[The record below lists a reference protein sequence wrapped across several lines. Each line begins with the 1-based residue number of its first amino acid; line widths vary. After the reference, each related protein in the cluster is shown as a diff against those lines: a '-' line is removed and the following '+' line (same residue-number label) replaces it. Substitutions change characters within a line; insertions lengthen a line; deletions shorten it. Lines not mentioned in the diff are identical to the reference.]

1 MNNNTLKNCKF
12 IKTVLM
18 ILVILYHSL
27 MFWDGEWFAYPPKN
41 PSIILK
47 GIAAFLSNLHIYAF
61 VLISGYIFAYKMKEN
76 GDNYNKFI
84 PFIKNKVKRLLV
96 PFIFVAIFWSCPIA
110 AYFYKWDKKT
120 IIDKYVLGQGPN
132 QLWFLLILFFIF
144 IFAWCMYK
152 AIKDKYLLGWAFTLF
167 LFVLA
172 RIGNRFIMPNYYE
185 IWTACK
191 YFIYF
196 YLGMRIRQKEDD
208 NQKAIVKIVPS
219 YVWLIMYIVVF
230 AVSKIIIL
238 DSRIIGK
245 LYDFGISFIL
255 TILGAIAAFRCLD
268 DLANHIKWDNRLFKE
283 LALCSMPM
291 YLLHEQIVYV
301 GISLFDGINPYA
313 HALIIF
319 IIAFSVS
326 YLISKLLLR
335 FKITRF
341 LIGEK

>member
-1 MNNNTLKNCKF
+1 
-12 IKTVLM
+12 
-18 ILVILYHSL
+18 
-27 MFWDGEWFAYPPKN
+27 
-41 PSIILK
+41 
-47 GIAAFLSNLHIYAF
+47 
-61 VLISGYIFAYKMKEN
+61 MKEN

-84 PFIKNKVKRLLV
+84 PFIKNKAKRLLV
-96 PFIFVAIFWSCPIA
+96 PFIFVSIVWSCPIA

-132 QLWFLLILFFIF
+132 QLWFLLVLFFIF

-152 AIKDKYLLGWAFTLF
+152 LIKDKYILGWLFTLF
-167 LFVLA
+167 LFAFA

-238 DSRIIGK
+238 DGGIIGN
-245 LYDFGISFIL
+245 LCDFGISFIL
-255 TILGAIAAFRCLD
+255 TILGAIAAFTCLD
-268 DLANHIKWDNRLFKE
+268 ELANKVKWDNKLFKK
-283 LALCSMPM
+283 LSLCAMPM
-291 YLLHEQIVYV
+291 YLFHEQIIYFA
-301 GISLFDGINPYA
+301 IYWLDGINSYL
-313 HALIIF
+313 HASIIF
-319 IIAFSVS
+319 VIALVVS
-326 YLISKLLLR
+326 YAISVLLLR
-335 FKITRF
+335 FKTTRF
-341 LIGEK
+341 LVGEK